1 MLISVVV
8 FWISNFEVVISFKIY
23 IFLLLFFSILYIV
36 LMYDII
42 MLYI

>member
-36 LMYDII
+36 LMYDI